1 MFTRRKFFSGAVALI
16 GGCALFKRIAQ
27 GAEVVAAQ
35 SPSPASSN
43 GAYPPVITPNG
54 LSLPWKMVD
63 GVKEF
68 HLTAEPVKREFAPGM
83 IVNCW
88 GYNGQTP
95 GPTLEAVEGRSEE
108 RRGGKEESDRWAGE
122 L

>member
-1 MFTRRKFFSGAVALI
+1 MFTRRKFFAGAAAMV
-16 GGCALFKRIAQ
+16 GGSALFKRIAN
-27 GAEVVAAQ
+27 GVEVVAAQ
-35 SPSPASSN
+35 SPTPASSN
-43 GAYPPVITPNG
+43 GTYPPVVTPNG
-54 LSLPWKMVD
+54 SSLPSKMVD

-95 GPTLEAVEGRSEE
+95 GPTL
-108 RRGGKEESDRWAGE
+108 
-122 L
+122 